1 MQQVSGLLESRHFF
15 ATDIQLMRQALLN
28 RFLRY
33 VKQDTQ
39 ADPNSQSIP
48 SSQGQV
54 AFARQLQQELLELG
68 FDDVFLSESCC
79 LYAKLAANTAKVPAI
94 GFLAH
99 MDTAADYSGAGVKPR
114 VIDDYQGQIIELEQG
129 EALSPEQFPSL
140 LNYLNKTLIT
150 ADGTTLLGADDK
162 AGIAEIITRCT
173 IYCNTLKFPMERS
186 TSVLR
191 PMRR

>member
-114 VIDDYQGQIIELEQG
+114 VIDDYQGRSLNWSRG
-129 EALSPEQFPSL
+129 KRLVLSSFL
-140 LNYLNKTLIT
+140 L
-150 ADGTTLLGADDK
+150 
-162 AGIAEIITRCT
+162 C
-173 IYCNTLKFPMERS
+173 
-186 TSVLR
+186 
-191 PMRR
+191 

>member
-68 FDDVFLSESCC
+68 FDDVF
-79 LYAKLAANTAKVPAI
+79 P
-94 GFLAH
+94 
-99 MDTAADYSGAGVKPR
+99 
-114 VIDDYQGQIIELEQG
+114 Q
-129 EALSPEQFPSL
+129 
-140 LNYLNKTLIT
+140 
-150 ADGTTLLGADDK
+150 
-162 AGIAEIITRCT
+162 
-173 IYCNTLKFPMERS
+173 
-186 TSVLR
+186 
-191 PMRR
+191 